1 MSKYNVLAKD
11 IVTYVGGAEN
21 VKSLRH
27 CATRLRFE
35 LKDESQADKEALMN
49 LDILQVVQ
57 ASGQYQVVV
66 GPHVAS
72 VYEAVMAELPV
83 IGGASSINEDTTA
96 EEKKWY
102 DVIFDTISGSFTPFI
117 PVFCGSGLVK
127 ALGSVLLM
135 TGLLTAE
142 SSTYAVLN
150 AAGNAVFYFLP
161 ILLAISVANKLGTN
175 PYIAGAIGAALLE
188 PSFTALAGNESNTF
202 LGLPIIINNY
212 ASSVFPAFMAVVGL
226 YFLDKFLK
234 KVVPATIHLVV
245 LPFIEIVAMVPLTIF
260 IFGPFGTYL
269 STGLSMFVT
278 SLLDFNAMLAGA
290 VLSMIWIY
298 VVMLG
303 LHWALIPIMINNIAT
318 NGSDPLMGL
327 MIGTVWVAGGI
338 SLGVAL
344 KAKDKKLKGIAWTG
358 MIPCFLSGVSEPI
371 MYGILFR
378 YKKSLM
384 WATVMNAVTGA
395 MAGLIGISATQ
406 IAGGVFTIPT
416 FSPILGYLALIAVS
430 VFGTAALI
438 VIFGFGEE
446 GSKA

>member
-102 DVIFDTISGSFTPFI
+102 DVIFDTISGSFTPLI

-327 MIGTVWVAGGI
+327 MIGTV
-338 SLGVAL
+338 
-344 KAKDKKLKGIAWTG
+344 
-358 MIPCFLSGVSEPI
+358 
-371 MYGILFR
+371 
-378 YKKSLM
+378 
-384 WATVMNAVTGA
+384 
-395 MAGLIGISATQ
+395 
-406 IAGGVFTIPT
+406 
-416 FSPILGYLALIAVS
+416 
-430 VFGTAALI
+430 
-438 VIFGFGEE
+438 
-446 GSKA
+446 

>member
-35 LKDESQADKEALMN
+35 LKDESQAD
-49 LDILQVVQ
+49 
-57 ASGQYQVVV
+57 
-66 GPHVAS
+66 
-72 VYEAVMAELPV
+72 
-83 IGGASSINEDTTA
+83 
-96 EEKKWY
+96 
-102 DVIFDTISGSFTPFI
+102 
-117 PVFCGSGLVK
+117 
-127 ALGSVLLM
+127 
-135 TGLLTAE
+135 
-142 SSTYAVLN
+142 
-150 AAGNAVFYFLP
+150 
-161 ILLAISVANKLGTN
+161 
-175 PYIAGAIGAALLE
+175 
-188 PSFTALAGNESNTF
+188 NESNTF